1 MASVSPQT
9 QAMKPAP
16 VVGLATTNFW
26 QRIEPAS
33 DWHDRMLPP
42 YSHSVPVSLPGGEVL
57 ALPIRVL
64 PQSPGQDAVV
74 RRAVASLI
82 ANQASLSV
90 AQHLATAMGKLA
102 QGFACEHGDVDV
114 DVDAVVGLPT
124 LGMTFAPQVA
134 QALGHTR
141 WVPLGYS
148 RKFWYDDALSM
159 AVESITTPGA
169 GKRIYLDP
177 NQLVLV
183 RGKRVLI
190 VDDAV
195 SSGRTLVQTWD
206 LLTQLGV
213 EVLGA
218 VVAMRQGNKWRAALG
233 EARANRVQG
242 VFDSPLLVWRD
253 GGWWPA
259 EN

>member
-1 MASVSPQT
+1 MADASPQAH
-9 QAMKPAP
+9 AMQPAP
-16 VVGLATTNFW
+16 WAGIATTHFW
-26 QRIEPAS
+26 QRIETAT
-33 DWHDRMLPP
+33 DWHGRMLPP
-42 YSHSVPVSLPGGEVL
+42 YSHSVPVVLPGGEVL

-64 PQSPGQDAVV
+64 PQPEGQEGAV

-90 AQHLATAMGKLA
+90 AEHLATAMGELA
-102 QGFACEHGDVDV
+102 QGFAHERGSTADV
-114 DVDAVVGLPT
+114 VVGLPT

-134 QALGHTR
+134 QALGLSR

-177 NQLVLV
+177 NQLVLM

-206 LLTQLGV
+206 LLTRLGV
-213 EVLGA
+213 QVVGA

-233 EARANRVQG
+233 EARASRVRG
-242 VFDSPLLVWRD
+242 VFNSPLLEWR
-253 GGWWPA
+253 GEGWWPA
-259 EN
+259 DN